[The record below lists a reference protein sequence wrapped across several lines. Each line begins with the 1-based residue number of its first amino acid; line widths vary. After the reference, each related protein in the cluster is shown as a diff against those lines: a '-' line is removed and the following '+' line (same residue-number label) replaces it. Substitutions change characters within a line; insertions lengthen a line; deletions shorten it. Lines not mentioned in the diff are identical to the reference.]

1 MFFNSWN
8 LYINRVGF
16 VKPIAKMIPWGDKS
30 SVNLSKV
37 QIEYNKKKK
46 VIGNFCWESSK
57 PPFTKIFKQIL
68 GKPNQ
73 LRIISNISVMTLYLI
88 S

>member
-16 VKPIAKMIPWGDKS
+16 VKLIAEMIPWGDKS

-37 QIEYNKKKK
+37 QTEYNKKKK
-46 VIGNFCWESSK
+46 
-57 PPFTKIFKQIL
+57 
-68 GKPNQ
+68 
-73 LRIISNISVMTLYLI
+73 
-88 S
+88 